1 VAVTAKFGFW
11 AALASFIV
19 NALALILGAGIY
31 VSAIGAA
38 ASLLIS
44 AAYFGLRWRR
54 FFAQFLTPP
63 RHGHVSWW
71 HEIWPFQWRI
81 AVTWMS
87 GYFIFDIIN
96 PIAFYFCGP
105 VEAGRL
111 GMSLQLTR
119 MIFNVAMTWSYTKMP
134 QYGMLIAVRAW
145 KELDA
150 LWRRST
156 LQSFVFCLLGM
167 TAFWVAVPVAGHFFP
182 KIPARL
188 APAGVNFWLGG
199 AWIVQILTGCMSLE
213 LRGHKREPYMWLTIA
228 NAVLSIAFILPLT
241 HFYGILGEAI
251 GYALAI
257 WAVFLPAYKVY
268 EVKRMEYRKEADE
281 LHVAV
286 RAKTEMN
293 PTPPGVFGS
302 ES

>member
-1 VAVTAKFGFW
+1 
-11 AALASFIV
+11 LAS
-19 NALALILGAGIY
+19 GAGIY

-38 ASLLIS
+38 FSLLLS
-44 AAYFGLRWRR
+44 AAYLGLRWRR

-63 RHGHVSWW
+63 RHGRVSWK

-81 AVTWMS
+81 AVSWMS
-87 GYFIFDIIN
+87 GYFIFDLIN
-96 PIAFYFCGP
+96 PVAFYFCGP
-105 VEAGRL
+105 VDAGRL
-111 GMSLQLTR
+111 GMSLQLVR
-119 MIFNVAMTWSYTKMP
+119 MITNVSLTWSYTKAP
-134 QYGMLIAVRAW
+134 RYGILIASRAW
-145 KELDA
+145 QELDA

-156 LQSFVFCLLGM
+156 LQTFAFCLLGIM
-167 TAFWVAVPVAGHFFP
+167 AFWVAVPVAGHFFP

-188 APAGVNFWLGG
+188 APMGVNLWLGG
-199 AWIVQILTGCMSLE
+199 AMLVQVLTNCMAQE
-213 LRGHKREPYMWLTIA
+213 LRGHKREPYMWLSVL
-228 NAVLSIAFILPLT
+228 NAGLSVAFILPLT

-268 EVKRMEYRKEADE
+268 AVKRMEYRKEADD
-281 LHVAV
+281 LQVAV

-293 PTPPGVFGS
+293 PTPPGVFDF